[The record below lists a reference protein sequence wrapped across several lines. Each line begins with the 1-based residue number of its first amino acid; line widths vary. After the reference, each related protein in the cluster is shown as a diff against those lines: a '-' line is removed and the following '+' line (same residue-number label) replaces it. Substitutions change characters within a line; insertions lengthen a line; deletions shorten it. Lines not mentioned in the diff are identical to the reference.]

1 MTDELRL
8 EITLLSDTT
17 FGRGDGVVGLVDEEI
32 EHDAQTGLPI
42 IRGRTLKGL
51 LVEACADI
59 LYALG
64 NPETWT
70 KEAEW
75 LFGKSGSDLSS
86 QAHMRIGRAE
96 LPSDLVLYVRY
107 KVDEKEEL
115 TATQILESLTSI
127 RRQTAVDEARFGVP
141 QDRSLRSARVLMRGL
156 TLSAPLAFDQ
166 TPTDRQLALLA
177 ACAAGVK
184 RGGSGRN
191 RGRGRLR
198 VALKGAQQSHE
209 KLLKFFGKEIGVAQ
223 A

>member
-1 MTDELRL
+1 MTDGLSL

-96 LPSDLVLYVRY
+96 LPSDLVRYVQH
-107 KVDEKEEL
+107 KVKKKEQ
-115 TATQILESLTSI
+115 TAAQVLESLTSV

>member
-1 MTDELRL
+1 MTDGLSL

-64 NPETWT
+64 NPEAWT

-96 LPSDLVLYVRY
+96 LPSDLVRYVQHEV
-107 KVDEKEEL
+107 KKKKN
-115 TATQILESLTSI
+115 AAQILESLTSI

-191 RGRGRLR
+191 RGRGRLHI
-198 VALKGAQQSHE
+198 ALKGAKQSHE
-209 KLLKFFGKEIGVAQ
+209 KLLEFFAKEIGVAQ

>member
-1 MTDELRL
+1 MTDELSL

-64 NPETWT
+64 NPEAWT

-96 LPSDLVLYVRY
+96 LPSDLVRHV
-107 KVDEKEEL
+107 KHEIKKDKL
-115 TATQILESLTSI
+115 TATQVLESLTSI
-127 RRQTAVDEARFGVP
+127 RRQTAVDEGRFGVP

-156 TLSAPLAFDQ
+156 TLTAPLSFDQ
-166 TPTDRQLALLA
+166 TPTERQLALLA

-191 RGRGRLR
+191 RGRGRLHI
-198 VALKGAQQSHE
+198 ALKGAKQSHE
-209 KLLKFFGKEIGVAQ
+209 KLLEFFAKEIGVAQ

>member
-1 MTDELRL
+1 MTDGLSL

-64 NPETWT
+64 NPEAWT

-96 LPSDLVLYVRY
+96 LPSDLVLYVQHEV
-107 KVDEKEEL
+107 KNKKK
-115 TATQILESLTSI
+115 TAAQVLESLTSV

-166 TPTDRQLALLA
+166 TPTERQLALLA

>member
-1 MTDELRL
+1 MTDGISIAVE
-8 EITLLSDTT
+8 LLSDTT

-42 IRGRTLKGL
+42 VRGRTLKGL

-64 NPETWT
+64 NPEALVQD
-70 KEAEW
+70 AEW
-75 LFGKSGSDLSS
+75 LFGRSGSDLSS
-86 QAHMRIGRAE
+86 QAHMHIGRAE
-96 LPSDLVLYVRY
+96 LPSDLVRYVQRQIRDG
-107 KVDEKEEL
+107 KHSA
-115 TATQILESLTSI
+115 TAIMESLTSI

-141 QDRSLRSARVLMRGL
+141 QDRSLRASRVLLRGVK
-156 TLSAPLAFDQ
+156 LSAPLSFKQ
-166 TPTDRQLALLA
+166 KPTERQLALLA

-191 RGRGRLR
+191 RGRGRLK
-198 VALKGAQQSHE
+198 LTLEGAPKSHD
-209 KLLKFFGKEIGVAQ
+209 KLLKAFAEEIGAAQ